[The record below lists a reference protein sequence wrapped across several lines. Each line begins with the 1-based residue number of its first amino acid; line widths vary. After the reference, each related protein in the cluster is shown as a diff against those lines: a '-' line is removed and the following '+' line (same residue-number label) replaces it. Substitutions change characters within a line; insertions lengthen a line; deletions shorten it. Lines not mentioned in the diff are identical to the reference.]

1 MDHTFPSSDHPSNKF
16 RDLRPLLP
24 TQSDAP
30 GFPELLM
37 FLKVKKFVGLTA
49 GLLLVAAWFGYANLE
64 NSFLGNP
71 RVPVPETGMILP
83 HVVKG
88 VTVFI
93 SEVEQRLLLLLKYVG
108 VISAIIAGL
117 VLLIHG
123 GDPFRP
129 KDRS

>member
-1 MDHTFPSSDHPSNKF
+1 
-16 RDLRPLLP
+16 
-24 TQSDAP
+24 
-30 GFPELLM
+30 M
-37 FLKVKKFVGLTA
+37 FLKLKKFVGLTA

-71 RVPVPETGMILP
+71 RVPAPAAGKVLP

-93 SEVEQRLLLLLKYVG
+93 SDDEQQLLLWLKYIGIVSAVTTG
-108 VISAIIAGL
+108 V
-117 VLLIHG
+117 VLLIHC

-129 KDRS
+129 KAH